1 MADHIL
7 QRELSPLLI
16 VISGPSGAGKDSV
29 LRRMKERELPLHF
42 VVTATSRPKRPGE
55 VEGLD
60 YLFVSPE
67 EFERMIRQGELLEHA
82 MVYNEYKGIPREQV
96 RLALASGR
104 DVVLRVDVQGAATIR
119 RLFPEALLIFLTP
132 ASEDELLRRL
142 RRRETETPESLQ
154 LRLDT
159 ARQEY
164 ERIDLFDYV
173 VVNADGQLDRAVDTI
188 QAIITA
194 EHQRV
199 HPRRVTL

>member
-1 MADHIL
+1 MADHLL

-16 VISGPSGAGKDSV
+16 AISGPSGAGKDSV

-42 VVTATSRPKRPGE
+42 VVTATSRPRRPGE
-55 VEGLD
+55 VDGLD

-67 EFERMIRQGELLEHA
+67 EFERMIRQDELLEHA
-82 MVYNEYKGIPREQV
+82 VVYNEYKGIPREQV
-96 RLALASGR
+96 RLALASGK

-142 RRRETETPESLQ
+142 RRRETESPESLQ

-194 EHQRV
+194 EHHRV
-199 HPRRVTL
+199 RPRRVTL